1 MKLRIKEEYLIS
13 FTKDNHI
20 FTVTMILLE
29 Q

>member
-1 MKLRIKEEYLIS
+1 MEFRRKQESLIS
-13 FTKDNHI
+13 FLEDGYI

>member
-1 MKLRIKEEYLIS
+1 MELGRKQENLIS
-13 FTKDNHI
+13 FPEDGHI

>member
-1 MKLRIKEEYLIS
+1 MKFRKKQETLIS
-13 FTKDNHI
+13 FLEDGYI